1 MHSHWKMLETHT
13 ASSSFVF
20 WTNAE
25 EVGWEPMKLMSI
37 SNLRYGWMNQKL
49 PDDVIFLRKDSTPK
63 RRTDCLFPTWAA
75 TLSWLYSLKKVLVS
89 KSLTWNVLSNK
100 NLEYLNIDTVINDH
114 LMWCILRKGEFL
126 FQFPWVC
133 ELPWSS
139 LLFARG
145 TYWILEF
152 ISGIGLKSKQRRT
165 MFATSKKTSC
175 IFKPKWRL

>member
-1 MHSHWKMLETHT
+1 MLETNT

-25 EVGWEPMKLMSI
+25 EVGWEPMKLLSI
-37 SNLRYGWMNQKL
+37 SYLRSGWTRNF
-49 PDDVIFLRKDSTPK
+49 PDHVIFLWKDSTPK
-63 RRTDCLFPTWAA
+63 RKRKEIACSQPELQLLLGFTVW
-75 TLSWLYSLKKVLVS
+75 KNVLVS

-100 NLEYLNIDTVINDH
+100 NLEYLDIDTVMNDH

-133 ELPWSS
+133 ELPWLS

-145 TYWILEF
+145 TYWIHL
-152 ISGIGLKSKQRRT
+152 GDWSK
-165 MFATSKKTSC
+165 
-175 IFKPKWRL
+175 I